1 MKFKKYFIAFFLVL
15 TGFIV
20 LSSCSSDQEITEGNA
35 DEALVESAKN
45 YLNGDIVLST
55 KATMSGVD
63 KTLLATGCP
72 TKFKFQ
78 WSGTDKQT
86 FNISLLGF
94 TVGAMGMTINFKCD
108 VKCTE
113 LNSWE
118 QKEYSG
124 SGWIKFKGEN
134 GSCWGQNEDGS
145 DFDGDGTNGSVVK
158 GSFIQGYYNVNTHQI
173 QFVVS
178 YNMMNVRSDC
188 FLQAIDKNR
197 INNYA
202 AEFKQYEKD
211 LAAYKKEHGI
221 K

>member
-1 MKFKKYFIAFFLVL
+1 MKKVFIAFFLVL

-134 GSCWGQNEDGS
+134 GSL
-145 DFDGDGTNGSVVK
+145 GTK
-158 GSFIQGYYNVNTHQI
+158 
-173 QFVVS
+173 
-178 YNMMNVRSDC
+178 
-188 FLQAIDKNR
+188 
-197 INNYA
+197 
-202 AEFKQYEKD
+202 
-211 LAAYKKEHGI
+211 
-221 K
+221 

>member
-1 MKFKKYFIAFFLVL
+1 MEPSS
-15 TGFIV
+15 
-20 LSSCSSDQEITEGNA
+20 LSYWSLLALLIEITEGNA

-55 KATMSGVD
+55 KAEMSGVD

-118 QKEYSG
+118 QKNIQEAVGLSSKVRMVLAGDKMKMAQISMVMVQMALLSKVVLYKAIIMLTR
-124 SGWIKFKGEN
+124 IKF
-134 GSCWGQNEDGS
+134 S
-145 DFDGDGTNGSVVK
+145 
-158 GSFIQGYYNVNTHQI
+158 
-173 QFVVS
+173 
-178 YNMMNVRSDC
+178 
-188 FLQAIDKNR
+188 L
-197 INNYA
+197 
-202 AEFKQYEKD
+202 
-211 LAAYKKEHGI
+211 L
-221 K
+221 

>member
-134 GSCWGQNEDGS
+134 GSCWGKIKMAQIS
-145 DFDGDGTNGSVVK
+145 MVMVQMALLSKVVLYK
-158 GSFIQGYYNVNTHQI
+158 
-173 QFVVS
+173 
-178 YNMMNVRSDC
+178 
-188 FLQAIDKNR
+188 AIIMLTR
-197 INNYA
+197 IK
-202 AEFKQYEKD
+202 FS
-211 LAAYKKEHGI
+211 LL
-221 K
+221 

>member
-1 MKFKKYFIAFFLVL
+1 MKVKKYFIILFLSL
-15 TGFIV
+15 TASFV
-20 LSSCSSDQEITEGNA
+20 LSSCSSDQEGNA
-35 DEALVESAKN
+35 DQTLVESARS

-55 KATMSGVD
+55 KAEMSGVD

-78 WSGTDKQT
+78 WSDTDKQT

-108 VKCTE
+108 VTCKE

-118 QKEYSG
+118 QNEYTG
-124 SGWIKFKGEN
+124 SGWIKFYGEN

-158 GSFIQGYYNVNTHQI
+158 GSFIQGYYNAYTHEI
-173 QFVVS
+173 QFTVT
-178 YNMMNVRSDC
+178 YNMMNVRSQC
-188 FLQAIDKNR
+188 FLQTIDKNR
-197 INNYA
+197 INNYD
-202 AEFKQYEKD
+202 AEFAQYEKD
-211 LAAYKKEHGI
+211 LEEAKKQQG

>member
-1 MKFKKYFIAFFLVL
+1 MRFRTNIITCLFALIGLV
-15 TGFIV
+15 T

-55 KATMSGVD
+55 KAKMSGVD
-63 KTLLATGCP
+63 KTLLASGCP

-108 VKCTE
+108 VTCVE

-118 QKEYSG
+118 KKEYTG
-124 SGWIKFKGEN
+124 NGWIKFKGEN
-134 GSCWGQNEDGS
+134 GSCWGRNEDGS
-145 DFDGDGTNGSVVK
+145 DFDGDGSDGSIAK
-158 GSFIQGYYNVNTHQI
+158 GSFVQGYYNANTHEI

-178 YNMMNVRSDC
+178 YNMMNVRSEC
-188 FLQAIDKNR
+188 FLQTIDKNR
-197 INNYA
+197 INNYE
-202 AEFKQYEKD
+202 AEFKQYEQD
-211 LAAYKKEHGI
+211 LEAAKKEQG